1 MHVGSD
7 HLSRYGG
14 GCVEL
19 HLSRSLLQRCAC
31 LLKVL
36 HLELLLLL
44 LTQRVD
50 GDGLSRHLSSQRLR
64 SHPRL
69 LLLLG
74 VWRHL
79 PSLSLNLLLLLLL
92 NHLLNGLGLS
102 LSLMLL
108 HHLMLLLLLLLLLL
122 LKQLHPGLM
131 HLVLLLLLLVLGLL
145 LLLL

>member
-19 HLSRSLLQRCAC
+19 HLSRGLLQRCAS
-31 LLKVL
+31 LKVL

-44 LTQRVD
+44 LAQGVD

-69 LLLLG
+69 LLLLLLG

-92 NHLLNGLGLS
+92 LLNHLLNGLGLS
-102 LSLMLL
+102 
-108 HHLMLLLLLLLLLL
+108 
-122 LKQLHPGLM
+122 
-131 HLVLLLLLLVLGLL
+131 
-145 LLLL
+145 

>member
-19 HLSRSLLQRCAC
+19 HLSRGLLQRCAS
-31 LLKVL
+31 LKVL

-44 LTQRVD
+44 LAQGVD

-69 LLLLG
+69 LLLLLG

-79 PSLSLNLLLLLLL
+79 PSLSLNLLLLLLLLL

-102 LSLMLL
+102 LSLSLMLL
-108 HHLMLLLLLLLLLL
+108 HHLLLLL

-131 HLVLLLLLLVLGLL
+131 HLVLLLLLVLGLL
-145 LLLL
+145 LLLLL